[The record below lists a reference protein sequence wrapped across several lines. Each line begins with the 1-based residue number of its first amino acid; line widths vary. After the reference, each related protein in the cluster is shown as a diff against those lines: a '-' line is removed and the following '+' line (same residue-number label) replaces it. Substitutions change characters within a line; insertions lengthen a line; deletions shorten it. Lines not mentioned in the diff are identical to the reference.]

1 MVQTLNIID
10 APPMPPY
17 HVILRFGPGVPTDAQ
32 GAAML
37 HLEKELR
44 QSTGLPVEV
53 FKEYLKDD
61 LKRRSEMTPE
71 QRDRL

>member
-1 MVQTLNIID
+1 MN
-10 APPMPPY
+10 PY
-17 HVILRFGPGVPTDAQ
+17 HVLIRFGPGVPPDWQ
-32 GAAML
+32 GPAML

-71 QRDRL
+71 QRERL